1 MRKKILIIVLF
12 LSISVVPA
20 LLSGC
25 ATTYTGDKL
34 LRLPSGKPVSDKSFY
49 ESLLLK
55 KSILEKDKTALEE
68 SLINGPNTPIY
79 IHSKI
84 LRMLV
89 MPYVDTL
96 NRLHTYQYI
105 YFKIRKGGWLLGNYL
120 MNDAKRNRIF
130 NPLGSISK
138 TDETNKA
145 NIVTYSQPKPVVKKY
160 KKSKDGFYNSVFQN
174 DINAAKR
181 ENNSGQ

>member
-1 MRKKILIIVLF
+1 MRKKIIAVILF
-12 LSISVVPA
+12 LSMAIVPA

-34 LRLPSGKPVSDKSFY
+34 LRLPSGKPVNNKAVY

-55 KSILEKDKTALEE
+55 KSILEKDKTAMEE
-68 SLINGPNTPIY
+68 SLINRPNTPIY

-89 MPYVDTL
+89 MPYVDTTGS
-96 NRLHTYQYI
+96 LHTYQYV
-105 YFKIRKGGWLLGNYL
+105 YFKIKKGGWLLGNYL
-120 MNDAKRNRIF
+120 MGSHKTDRVF
-130 NPLGSISK
+130 NPLGNINK
-138 TDETNKA
+138 TEAKT
-145 NIVTYSQPKPVVKKY
+145 ITTYSQTKSKPASKKY
-160 KKSKDGFYNSVFQN
+160 KKPKGGFYHSVFQN

-181 ENNSGQ
+181 ENQ

>member
-12 LSISVVPA
+12 LSISVVPT

-34 LRLPSGKPVSDKSFY
+34 LKLPSGEPVNNKAIY

-120 MNDAKRNRIF
+120 MRSETNRIF

-138 TDETNKA
+138 TDETN
-145 NIVTYSQPKPVVKKY
+145 NTDITTYSQPKPVVKKY
-160 KKSKDGFYNSVFQN
+160 KKSKGGFYNSVFQN

>member
-1 MRKKILIIVLF
+1 MRKKIIAVILL
-12 LSISVVPA
+12 LSISIVPA

-34 LRLPSGKPVSDKSFY
+34 LRLPSGKPVNNKTFY

-68 SLINGPNTPIY
+68 SLINKPTTPIY

-84 LRMLV
+84 LRILV
-89 MPYVDTL
+89 MPYVDTD
-96 NRLHTYQYI
+96 NMLHTYQYI
-105 YFKIRKGGWLLGNYL
+105 YFKIKKGGWLLGNYL
-120 MNDAKRNRIF
+120 MRSENSKIF

-138 TDETNKA
+138 TNDVKS
-145 NIVTYSQPKPVVKKY
+145 NIVIYSQPKPVVKKY
-160 KKSKDGFYNSVFQN
+160 KKSKGGFYNSVFQN

-181 ENNSGQ
+181 ENNNSGQ

>member
-1 MRKKILIIVLF
+1 MRKKIIAVILL
-12 LSISVVPA
+12 LSVSIFPA

-34 LRLPSGKPVSDKSFY
+34 LRLPSGEPVNNKTFY

-68 SLINGPNTPIY
+68 SLINRPATPIY

-89 MPYVDTL
+89 MPYVDTD
-96 NRLHTYQYI
+96 NMLHTYQYI
-105 YFKIRKGGWLLGNYL
+105 YFKIKKGGWLLGNYL
-120 MNDAKRNRIF
+120 MRVGTNRIF
-130 NPLGSISK
+130 NPLGFIGK
-138 TDETNKA
+138 TNEANKS

-160 KKSKDGFYNSVFQN
+160 KKSKGGFYNSVFQN

-181 ENNSGQ
+181 ENNSGR